1 MMECGPGG
9 SAKSGEAQDAAPLLN
24 RLRRLEGQIRGIQRM
39 FEEDRQC
46 EDVITQLMAARS
58 GLDQVGL
65 VILDQHIKRCVGDM
79 LADDDPRIQQ
89 LRKAMQAWTRFG
101 LAGVEAS
108 AVVADVP

>member
-1 MMECGPGG
+1 METV
-9 SAKSGEAQDAAPLLN
+9 STDQILT
-24 RLRRLEGQIRGIQRM
+24 RLRRIEGQIRGIQRM

-65 VILDQHIKRCVGDM
+65 MILDGHIKRCVGDM
-79 LADDDPRIQQ
+79 LQEDDPRIDQ

-101 LAGVEAS
+101 LAP
-108 AVVADVP
+108 VAESTT

>member
-1 MMECGPGG
+1 MD
-9 SAKSGEAQDAAPLLN
+9 STEAITT
-24 RLRRLEGQIRGIQRM
+24 RLRRIEGQIRGIQRM

-65 VILDQHIKRCVGDM
+65 MILDGHIRRCVGDM
-79 LADDDPRIQQ
+79 LDDDDPRIQA

-101 LAGVEAS
+101 LVPVEMG
-108 AVVADVP
+108 PPTE